1 MKSFVV
7 FLFFISVYFISNT
20 PAQTE
25 TKWIPLIITQ
35 SQRIWYQYPT
45 SDPSNKNKIEVWILQ
60 MHQPPLSF
68 QEIKEKI
75 YRSKTLY
82 GINLETGKYGI
93 FRVIYYDIANN
104 VIDDF
109 DYHPD
114 EYPDD
119 MKYSYPIVGNS
130 TLNTLLK
137 KISNSQDNK
146 VSDHAAK

>member
-1 MKSFVV
+1 MKSIIVLII
-7 FLFFISVYFISNT
+7 FLFVYCTSNT
-20 PAQTE
+20 LAQTE
-25 TKWIPLIITQ
+25 PKWIPLIITQ

-45 SDPSNKNKIEVWILQ
+45 SDPSNKNKIDVWILQ

-68 QEIKEKI
+68 HEIKEKI

-82 GINLETGKYGI
+82 GLNLETGKYGI
-93 FRVIYYDIANN
+93 FRVIYYDISNN

-119 MKYSYPIVGNS
+119 MKYSYPISGNT
-130 TLNTLLK
+130 TLSTLLK
-137 KISNSQDNK
+137 KISSSQDNK
-146 VSDHAAK
+146 VINHATQ